1 MNMTLKRLLA
11 ELEDKIHEHEGLDS
25 MSERTYN
32 EGYAEA
38 CRWILD
44 LIEENYL
51 RDGVGFE
58 SEAETDDEW

>member
-11 ELEDKIHEHEGLDS
+11 ELEDKLHEHEGLDS
-25 MSERTYN
+25 SRDRTYN

-51 RDGVGFE
+51 PRILIYP
-58 SEAETDDEW
+58 S